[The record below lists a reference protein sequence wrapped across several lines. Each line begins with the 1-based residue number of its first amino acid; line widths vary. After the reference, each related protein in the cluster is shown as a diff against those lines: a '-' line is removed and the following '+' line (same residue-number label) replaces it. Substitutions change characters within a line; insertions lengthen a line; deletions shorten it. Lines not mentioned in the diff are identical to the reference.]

1 MRKLGMLLVVPTV
14 MMLAACSD
22 DGPTAPM
29 GPNLVQLAQSVNA
42 ETGEF
47 STLLAAVVRAGLVDA
62 LSATGQRTVFAPT
75 DAAFAL
81 AGLTSANIGTVPVE
95 TLTDILLYHVAP
107 GRLLAANV
115 VSVSQLTMAN
125 GGVAQIRLQ
134 GGVAYI
140 DDARILATDVEA
152 TNGVIHVIDAVILP

>member
-75 DAAFAL
+75 DAAFAE

-107 GRLLAANV
+107 GRLLAADV

-125 GGVAQIRLQ
+125 GGVAQIRLE

>member
-1 MRKLGMLLVVPTV
+1 VPTV

-75 DAAFAL
+75 DAAFAE

-107 GRLLAANV
+107 GRLLAADV

-125 GGVAQIRLQ
+125 GGVAQIRLE